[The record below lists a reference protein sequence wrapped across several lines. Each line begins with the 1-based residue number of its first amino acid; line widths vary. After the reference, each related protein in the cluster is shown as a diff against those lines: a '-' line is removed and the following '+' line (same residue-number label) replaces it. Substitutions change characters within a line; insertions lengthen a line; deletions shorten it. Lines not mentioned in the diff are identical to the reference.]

1 MGSNIYHVLGFLEP
15 YWLLEEAKI
24 LAVTSK
30 QILSARL
37 FAVCSTILFSS
48 IICLIFNL
56 PFLDRSDF
64 GRGGS
69 RENNGSSDLG
79 SKTNSGAKKVA
90 IVIYPGF
97 PPFSINGNGDRSKSF
112 EGKDFR
118 FVGIMVHLLNG
129 RNGFSSISLAR
140 SDRKV

>member
-15 YWLLEEAKI
+15 YWLLDEAEI
-24 LAVTSK
+24 LAVISK

-79 SKTNSGAKKVA
+79 SKTNSGAKKIA
-90 IVIYPGF
+90 IVI
-97 PPFSINGNGDRSKSF
+97 SRASRHF
-112 EGKDFR
+112 ESTAMATEASPLKVR
-118 FVGIMVHLLNG
+118 ISVLLEKWST
-129 RNGFSSISLAR
+129 F
-140 SDRKV
+140 